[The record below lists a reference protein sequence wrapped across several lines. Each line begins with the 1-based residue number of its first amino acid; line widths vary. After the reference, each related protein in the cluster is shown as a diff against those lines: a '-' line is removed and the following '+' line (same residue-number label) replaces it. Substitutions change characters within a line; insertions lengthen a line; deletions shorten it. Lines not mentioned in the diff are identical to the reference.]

1 MKIKTIGYGKV
12 VATGDYGN
20 KKMYLEAEVNA
31 TDDPAKVLALL
42 AKSVDKVLKS
52 SYCPDDYIGDDEI
65 PF

>member
-31 TDDPAKVLALL
+31 TDDPSKVLAVLI
-42 AKSVDKVLKS
+42 KSVDKVLNS
-52 SYCPDDYIGDDEI
+52 SYNPDDLIGPDEI